1 MNKKYITLFILLI
14 SFQAFGQ
21 RINWSESAGY
31 PGIANS
37 YLGAVDL
44 TTDAEGNVYTFDF
57 ANLDQVCQGDTIELV
72 SPGSNIFMYKFDP
85 EGNLI
90 WGKAFGT
97 GSGGG
102 DVNPLN
108 LEWGPDN
115 SLFAL
120 VHINASNIVSEDSTY
135 LVSAPSN
142 VILNINEN
150 GGINWVKSTGFSCPA
165 CLMLEIANE
174 RIYYQAGNT
183 LIKSMDFDQTPD
195 TNYSFYF
202 DPGTAVFTVPFLG
215 SAVFSNGD
223 ILLAGLQAGDASFI
237 PGDTLFQVDN
247 PFLYRNISYVR
258 LTPDLQPVWANTF
271 GSLHDPETHFIP
283 VAVDANN
290 QIYTAWEVL
299 DTITVAGTTVIGDFN
314 AFAGTVFSMDENG
327 SPLWMRELE
336 SSGALQP
343 TFLFFDSES
352 NKVWLTGISSSPT
365 TIGDLVVTPG
375 TGGSPILAAMSSLGD
390 FSNQIALSE
399 FPGGS
404 KGRCIAKGLPG
415 QLYLGGK
422 LNNGNNYSINCI
434 EAPGAK
440 GLFVAS
446 FLDVPQNP
454 PTPEI
459 ISEGIQLT
467 ASPVFSGN
475 IQWLLEGVEIPG
487 ANGQTLQISE
497 DGNYSVVY
505 SYDFGCEAEAASA
518 VIFVSTRIKEINKSN
533 LDLFPN
539 PASNLVN
546 VKGITENS
554 EFIIFNSAG
563 AQVMVGEM
571 DKSAFISLSEL
582 NAGIYYLIFPSEGLS
597 ARLSILN

>member
-1 MNKKYITLFILLI
+1 MVNRFILWVLLFV
-14 SFQAFGQ
+14 SFQAGAQ
-21 RINWSESAGY
+21 RFNWSSSAGY
-31 PGIANS
+31 PVVANS

-44 TTDAEGNVYTFDF
+44 ATDNQGNVYTFDF
-57 ANLDQVCQGDTIELV
+57 ANLNQVCQGDTIELV
-72 SPGSNIFMYKFDP
+72 SPGSNLFIYKFDP

-90 WGKAFGT
+90 WGKAFAA

-115 SLFAL
+115 SVFAL
-120 VHINASNIVSEDSTY
+120 VHINASNIISEDSTF

-174 RIYYQAGNT
+174 RIYYQAGST
-183 LIKSMDFDQTPD
+183 LIESMEFDQTPD

-247 PFLYRNISYVR
+247 PFLYRNISYLR

-314 AFAGTVFSMDENG
+314 AFAGTVLSMDENG

-343 TFLFFDSES
+343 TYLFFDSES

-375 TGGSPILAAMSSLGD
+375 TNGSPILAAMNSLGD

-404 KGRCIAKGLPG
+404 KGKCIAKGLPG
-415 QLYLGGK
+415 QLYLGGRI
-422 LNNGNNYSINCI
+422 NNGNNYSINCI
-434 EAPGAK
+434 ESPGAK

-459 ISEGIQLT
+459 ISQGIQLT
-467 ASPVFSGN
+467 ASPEFSGN
-475 IQWLLEGVEIPG
+475 IQWFLEGEEIPG
-487 ANGQTLQISE
+487 ATGQNLEVTT
-497 DGNYSVVY
+497 DGNYSVTY
-505 SYDFGCEAEAASA
+505 SYDFGCEGETSSE
-518 VIFVSTRIKEINKSN
+518 VVFISTSLN
-533 LDLFPN
+533 LITSKQIHLYPN
-539 PASNLVN
+539 PASEFIQL
-546 VKGITENS
+546 KGAKKNS
-554 EFIIFNSAG
+554 EFILFNSSGSEVIKGRLIDNSIVSIA
-563 AQVMVGEM
+563 
-571 DKSAFISLSEL
+571 DLSP
-582 NAGIYYLIFPSEGLS
+582 GIYFLVLPSEGLS
-597 ARLSILN
+597 ARFCKFN